1 MSRIQEVIEAN
12 EELKAKIKR
21 KEGEIQQL
29 RTSYDKDAEELSKDW
44 LILSIFNKSEDL
56 SPD

>member
-1 MSRIQEVIEAN
+1 MTRFQEVIEAN
-12 EELKAKIKR
+12 EELKAKIKG